1 MAGLLLA
8 TILPNVAIAAGVAGA
23 EAAGLPVAPAGET
36 PVFRSGVTVRD
47 TAWILVAAL
56 AIWFLASRGGKR

>member
-1 MAGLLLA
+1 MAGLLIS

-23 EAAGLPVAPAGET
+23 EAAGLPVAPPA

-56 AIWFLASRGGKR
+56 AIWFVASRGGKR